1 MTPLTLHQDVA
12 FFFWS
17 AGHQIEEIYRVAVGF
32 DHECLSGY
40 HEFRLRSE
48 TEFLIE
54 EVPTRL
60 ERPIS
65 ELLIFLLVVAEHS
78 LKCLDSQ
85 DPIFLAVQRL
95 TRSVRIK
102 ATELGI
108 AIPKLPTLAELLGSN
123 EPGFRE
129 PGEEIST
136 VVEAGRILGTLKR
149 MLPAVGNILWQIPM
163 QNPQNTDSEFEL
175 HSFDTG
181 IDPSEA

>member
-1 MTPLTLHQDVA
+1 MTLHQDVA

-17 AGHQIEEIYRVAVGF
+17 AGNQIEEIYCVAHGV

-54 EVPTRL
+54 EIPTRL

-78 LKCLDSQ
+78 LKCLDSE
-85 DPIFLAVQRL
+85 DPVFIGVKRF
-95 TRSVRIK
+95 TRSVREK
-102 ATELGI
+102 ASELEI
-108 AIPKLPTLAELLGSN
+108 TIPKLPTLEELLGSN

-136 VVEAGRILGTLKR
+136 TIEAGRILGTLKR

-163 QNPQNTDSEFEL
+163 QAPENADHELEL
-175 HSFDTG
+175 HSFDTEL
-181 IDPSEA
+181 DPTEV